1 MKKEL
6 VLIRHTKSSWKD
18 LSMAD
23 FDRPLKKDRID
34 DAKNMGRY
42 LRELGLKPDL
52 VLCSPALRTRQTAEL
67 ICDKLKYDFDEV
79 SFDKRIYESTAEE
92 VMQVVREVAAEV
104 NTLVVIGHNPSLSH
118 FAAQYTDKLMFE
130 MPTTGVAWLEFENS
144 DWEIY
149 KTTKASLKYLLDPET
164 IK

>member
-1 MKKEL
+1 
-6 VLIRHTKSSWKD
+6 
-18 LSMAD
+18 MAD

-104 NTLVVIGHNPSLSH
+104 NTLVVIGHNPSLTH

-149 KTTKASLKYLLDPET
+149 KTTKASLKYLLDPEA

>member
-1 MKKEL
+1 
-6 VLIRHTKSSWKD
+6 
-18 LSMAD
+18 MAD

-104 NTLVVIGHNPSLSH
+104 NTLVVIGHNPSLTH